1 MCISAFVAKK
11 KKVALNHVLLLGFK
25 LFCLITIETIM
36 KEKILEKLKQIELE
50 KDVKILFAVESG
62 SRAWGFA
69 SSDSDYD
76 IRFIYKHKL
85 EYYLSLWEKP
95 DVIEFMTEDDL
106 DGSGWDLRKSVK
118 LLAKSNAPL
127 IEWLFSPVVYFQ
139 NDDFVKQM
147 QDLAVECFSPIAVLH
162 HYLGTTK
169 NFMEVCGMEEVKLKS
184 YFYALRTAL
193 AGKWIIE
200 TNTFPPVDFADLL
213 PIAPQNIREKI
224 LELQHIKAN
233 QDEKYLHP
241 KEKLIT
247 DFLLE
252 TLKFNQENANKLGT
266 GKKKSEELDLVFREY
281 LIQ

>member
-1 MCISAFVAKK
+1 
-11 KKVALNHVLLLGFK
+11 
-25 LFCLITIETIM
+25 M
-36 KEKILEKLKQIELE
+36 KEKILEKLKEIEKSKNVE
-50 KDVKILFAVESG
+50 ILFAVESG

-69 SSDSDYD
+69 SPDSDYD
-76 IRFIYKHKL
+76 IRFIYKHKP

-95 DVIEFMTEDDL
+95 DIIEFMTEDDL
-106 DGSGWDLRKSVK
+106 DGSGWDLRKTVK

-127 IEWLFSPVVYFQ
+127 IEWLFSPIVYFK
-139 NDDFVKQM
+139 NDDFAKQM

-169 NFMEVCGMEEVKLKS
+169 NFMDVCEMEEVKLKS

-200 TNTFPPVDFADLL
+200 NNTFPPVAFADLL
-213 PIAPQNIREKI
+213 PIAPQNIQEKI
-224 LELQHIKAN
+224 IELQAIKAS

-241 KEKLIT
+241 KEVLIT

-252 TLKFNQENANKLGT
+252 AVKFNQQNAGKLGG
-266 GKKKSEELDLVFREY
+266 GKKLSEEFDLFFREM
-281 LIQ
+281 INKKI

>member
-1 MCISAFVAKK
+1 
-11 KKVALNHVLLLGFK
+11 
-25 LFCLITIETIM
+25 M
-36 KEKILEKLKQIELE
+36 KEKILEKLKEIEKSKNVE
-50 KDVKILFAVESG
+50 ILFAVESG

-69 SSDSDYD
+69 SPDSDYD
-76 IRFIYKHKL
+76 IRFIYKHKP

-106 DGSGWDLRKSVK
+106 DGSGWDLRKTVK

-127 IEWLFSPVVYFQ
+127 IEWLFSPLVYFK
-139 NDDFVKQM
+139 NDDFAKQM
-147 QDLAVECFSPIAVLH
+147 QDLAIECFSPIAVLH

-169 NFMEVCGMEEVKLKS
+169 NFMDVCEMEEVKLKS

-200 TNTFPPVDFADLL
+200 NNTFPPVAFADLL
-213 PIAPQNIREKI
+213 PIAPQNIQDKI
-224 LELQHIKAN
+224 IELKAIKAN

-241 KEKLIT
+241 KEVLIA

-252 TLKFNQENANKLGT
+252 TLKFNQENASKLGS
-266 GKKKSEELDLVFREY
+266 GKKLNEELDLFFFNV
-281 LIQ
+281 IK